1 MFRFF
6 ENLVDP
12 YAPYQEQDVPP
23 KRLLPFLSE
32 YSRPFRGVFA
42 ATAAVTTVVSAMEIA
57 LIWYVGR
64 LVDLLSD
71 GTPQEVWA
79 THRTEFLVAALL
91 VLFARPVIA
100 VSGVALLHNTILPNF
115 GTLIRWRSHRH
126 VLRQPVGWFENDFA
140 GRIAN
145 RIMQTPPAAGDAVFQ
160 TFDAIAFAFTT
171 VLGSIWLLSD
181 ADIRLVVP
189 LLVWIVLYLAL
200 IRWTVRR
207 AGPASKAA
215 SDARSLITGRVVDSY
230 TNIHAVKMF
239 AHHDQEIGYAR
250 EAIEKARQTFMTEM
264 RVVTRMDLML
274 TLLNAALIVSVT
286 ALSLWLWY
294 HGTATVGTV
303 AAATALVL
311 RLNNMT
317 YWIMWATTSLV
328 QALGV
333 VAEGMETIAQPISL
347 LDAPSAKPLDFRGG
361 RVEIRDLSHH
371 YGRGSGGLA
380 GVTLAIQPGEKIG
393 LIGRSG
399 SGKSTLVKLILR
411 FYDMEG
417 GRILIDGQEIM
428 SVTQDS
434 LRAKIG
440 MVQQDSSLL
449 HRSVRENILY
459 GRPDATEAE
468 MIEASK
474 RAEAHDF
481 ILALIDP
488 QGRRGYDAQVGERGV
503 KLSGGQ
509 RQRVALARVILK
521 DAPILVLD
529 EATSALDSEVE
540 AAIQETLYGV
550 MQGKTVIA
558 IAHRLSTIARM
569 DRIVVLDDGRIAED
583 GTHAA
588 LLAKGGLYARFWERQ
603 SGGFIGTDAT
613 SAAAE

>member
-12 YAPYQEQDVPP
+12 YSPYEEQDAPP
-23 KRLLPFLSE
+23 RRLLPFLMA
-32 YSRPFRGVFA
+32 YTRPFRGVFIV
-42 ATAAVTTVVSAMEIA
+42 TAALTTLMSAVEIA
-57 LIWYVGR
+57 MIWYVGR
-64 LVDLLSD
+64 MVDLLAE
-71 GTPQEVWA
+71 GAPAEVLA
-79 THRTEFLVAALL
+79 RHGTEFLLAALA
-91 VLFARPVIA
+91 VLILKPIVA

-160 TFDAIAFAFTT
+160 TFDAIAFAITT
-171 VLGSIWLLSD
+171 VAGSIWLLSD
-181 ADIRLVVP
+181 ADARLVVP
-189 LLVWIVLYLAL
+189 LLLWIALYLML

-215 SDARSLITGRVVDSY
+215 SDARSKITGRVVDSY
-230 TNIHAVKMF
+230 TNIHSVKMF
-239 AHHDQEIGYAR
+239 AHHDQEIAYAG
-250 EAIEKARQTFMTEM
+250 EAIEDARQKFFAEM
-264 RVVTRMDLML
+264 RVVVKMDLML
-274 TLLNAALIVSVT
+274 TLLNSALIVSVSGL
-286 ALSLWLWY
+286 ALWLWY
-294 HGTATVGTV
+294 GGTATVGTV

-328 QALGV
+328 QSLGV
-333 VAEGMETIAQPISL
+333 VAEGMETIAQPIAL
-347 LDAPSAKPLDFRGG
+347 VDAPGARPLEFRQGQI
-361 RVEIRDLSHH
+361 EIANLSHH
-371 YGRGSGGLA
+371 YGRGSGGLD
-380 GVTLAIQPGEKIG
+380 GVTLAIRPGERVG
-393 LIGRSG
+393 LVGRSG

-417 GRILIDGQEIM
+417 GAIRIDGQDIM
-428 SVTQDS
+428 GLTQES
-434 LRAKIG
+434 LRARVG

-449 HRSVRENILY
+449 HRSVRDNILY
-459 GRPDATEAE
+459 GRPDATEAQ
-468 MIEASK
+468 MIEAAK

-481 ILALIDP
+481 ILQLVDP
-488 QGRRGYDAQVGERGV
+488 EGRRGYDAQVGERGV

-540 AAIQETLYGV
+540 AQIQETLYGV

-569 DRIVVLDDGRIAED
+569 DRIVVLDDGRIVED
-583 GTHAA
+583 GSHAD
-588 LLAKGGLYARFWERQ
+588 LLAKGGLYARFWDRQ
-603 SGGFIGTDAT
+603 SGGFIGSD
-613 SAAAE
+613 AAEAAE